1 MLDLFLRKSEKYLY
15 ENEILNFFLLAMEE
29 KYLLKIFQI
38 VIGLE
43 IVVPSTVR
51 LLETSAVM
59 FLIAEIDLSLSMYF

>member
-38 VIGLE
+38 AIGLE

-59 FLIAEIDLSLSMYF
+59 FLIVEIDLSLSMYF